1 MSGKAHLPQHLRLD
15 GGGHLGW
22 IGAGVIVVGL
32 HAGAVALALRTPAE
46 DPDVEATGVVT
57 LELSPIA
64 TSVREDVPDAPP
76 GKPMQEAPNTPEQAE
91 KKEDEKPDGVEL
103 DKAPLA
109 PQPEVALQEAKPEPE
124 KKEEK
129 QPEQKAEEK
138 SQASVG
144 DPVTSAPQKIDAP
157 VSQTTAAPVAGSER
171 TVSVAEVLWG
181 GAMKARIETHKRY
194 PQQARSRGEQGTS
207 KVQFSIDRKGNL
219 LEASILESSGHP
231 TLDEEAV
238 AVLRRA
244 SPFPPPPSHMQGES
258 IVLTLPLSFSIKR
271 GQ

>member
-1 MSGKAHLPQHLRLD
+1 MTRKSSRSIYAQLD

-32 HAGAVALALRTPAE
+32 HAGAVALALRPPVE
-46 DPDVEATGVVT
+46 EPDADAAGVVT

-64 TSVREDVPDAPP
+64 TSVREEVPDAMP
-76 GKPMQEAPNTPEQAE
+76 GKPMTEAPNTPEQAE
-91 KKEDEKPDGVEL
+91 KKDDAVPDGVEL
-103 DKAPLA
+103 EKAPLA
-109 PQPEVALQEAKPEPE
+109 PEPEVALQEAKPEPE
-124 KKEEK
+124 KKEEEK
-129 QPEQKAEEK
+129 QPEEKAKET

-157 VSQTTAAPVAGSER
+157 VSTTTAAPVAGGDR
-171 TVSVAEVLWG
+171 AVSAAEVMWG

-194 PQQARSRGEQGTS
+194 PQQSRNRGEQGTS

-219 LEASILESSGHP
+219 LEASVLESSGHP
-231 TLDEEAV
+231 SLDEEAV

-244 SPFPPPPSHMQGES
+244 SPFPPPPVNMKGET
-258 IVLTLPLSFSIKR
+258 IVLTLPLSFMIKR
-271 GQ
+271 